1 MSLGD
6 ADDVSVNF
14 CFCDE
19 VAVAVG
25 LRKSLPIVERLW
37 LRNRDPVSLGDTNHI
52 SVYIRVCDEVPFSD
66 DVPID
71 FCVGNPVTVAVF
83 LE

>member
-1 MSLGD
+1 MPLGD
-6 ADDVSVNF
+6 ADDVFVYF
-14 CFCDE
+14 GICDE
-19 VAVAVG
+19 IAFTVG
-25 LRKSLPIVERLW
+25 LRKSLPVVERIW
-37 LRNRDPVSLGDTNHI
+37 LRHRDPVPLRDADHV

-66 DVPID
+66 DVSVD

>member
-1 MSLGD
+1 MP
-6 ADDVSVNF
+6 
-14 CFCDE
+14 
-19 VAVAVG
+19 
-25 LRKSLPIVERLW
+25 LR
-37 LRNRDPVSLGDTNHI
+37 DTDHV

-66 DVPID
+66 DVSVD